1 MIWKSIFDLV
11 DAEVPQ
17 FTLQEKA
24 SITDAVYDRID
35 IVHTVWQE
43 IEKYVVENDKFNKDG
58 NIRVE
63 A

>member
-43 IEKYVVENDKFNKDG
+43 IEKYVVENDKFNKNG